1 MSNDKTEKATPKR
14 KADLR
19 KKGSVARSA
28 ELPQAVVFAAV
39 VVMLPATFRHLA
51 ETLANDWQRTIGLA
65 SSATPFV
72 AGAAFGKM
80 LMNAGMAIAPMI
92 AVLTLGSVAAQIIMA
107 GPRPNMVLLKP
118 KFERVSPKAGIQR
131 MFSKQVVWE
140 LIRTVLKLG
149 AVSLVSYGVW
159 QAGVADLLNTP
170 STLQGAIDMTSD
182 AMRSL
187 LFRLVVLSLLIGIA
201 DAVVV
206 KRRHVKQSR
215 MTKQEVK
222 DEYKQSEG
230 SPQAKQAMRARAQKL
245 SRSRMIAAVAK
256 ADFVLA
262 NPTHFSVAIAYE
274 KGNAAPVVVAK
285 GADIMAKKIREEA
298 TKHNVPIIENKPL
311 ARALYSAVEVGDAI
325 PAAFYRA
332 VAEVLALVYR
342 TKRRRSSVAAMPK
355 ARVA

>member
-14 KADLR
+14 KRDLR
-19 KKGSVARSA
+19 KKGSVARST

-39 VVMLPATFRHLA
+39 VVMLPGTMRHLV
-51 ETLANDWQRTIGLA
+51 ETLTNDWQRTIGLA

-72 AGAAFGKM
+72 GGKAFGEM
-80 LMNAGMAIAPMI
+80 LLNALMALAPMI
-92 AVLTLGSVAAQIIMA
+92 GVLTLGSVGAQLIMA
-107 GPRPNMVLLKP
+107 GPRPNMVMLKP
-118 KFERVSPKAGIQR
+118 KFERVSPKAGIKR
-131 MFSKQVVWE
+131 MVSKQVIWE
-140 LIRTVLKLG
+140 LIRTLLKLG
-149 AVSLVSYGVW
+149 AVTLVAYGVW
-159 QAGVADLLNTP
+159 KAGVADLLHTP
-170 STLQGAIDMTSD
+170 STLDGAVSATSKSL
-182 AMRSL
+182 RSL
-187 LFRLVVLSLLIGIA
+187 LFRLVILSLLIGLA

-230 SPQAKQAMRARAQKL
+230 SPMAKQAMRARASKL

-285 GADIMAKKIREEA
+285 GADIMAKRIREEA
-298 TKHNVPIIENKPL
+298 GKHNIPVIENKPL
-311 ARALYSAVEVGDAI
+311 ARALYSAAEVGDAI

-342 TKRRRSSVAAMPK
+342 AKKKRSVAA
-355 ARVA
+355 